1 MQYDVDQTGSN
12 FNSATTSN
20 FDTLSIQK
28 LSKNKF
34 SSVKTRLSRVVRSV
48 RVQKDDRN
56 VQLDVRNSEHDVS
69 GIAVKKFDTRTIE
82 QYRKNEFSD
91 ASPRLFRGIRYAVN
105 QKSGSNMQLNKKN
118 NCSSFDSEKKKVAAL
133 LTSP

>member
-28 LSKNKF
+28 LYKNKF

-56 VQLDVRNSEHDVS
+56 VQLDVRNSEHDAS

-82 QYRKNEFSD
+82 QCRK
-91 ASPRLFRGIRYAVN
+91 
-105 QKSGSNMQLNKKN
+105 K
-118 NCSSFDSEKKKVAAL
+118 
-133 LTSP
+133 